1 MERRK
6 IISDE
11 GGISRSWCRWMENLN
26 CYKYYCTSLWYN
38 RNKKRS
44 MEIMFPKSN
53 KIHKQ
58 YKSKLTT
65 WGFFICVKKQW
76 DYLAAL
82 HVGNKIR
89 FIHISFNI
97 SHVSGRKQEM
107 STVLY
112 KEWRLEK
119 SMQTKIPSFSD
130 LPFIMRDDK
139 QMKSPLSLSVVVLA
153 FC

>member
-1 MERRK
+1 M
-6 IISDE
+6 
-11 GGISRSWCRWMENLN
+11 
-26 CYKYYCTSLWYN
+26 
-38 RNKKRS
+38 
-44 MEIMFPKSN
+44 
-53 KIHKQ
+53 
-58 YKSKLTT
+58 
-65 WGFFICVKKQW
+65 GFFYMCKKQW

-82 HVGNKIR
+82 HIGNKIR